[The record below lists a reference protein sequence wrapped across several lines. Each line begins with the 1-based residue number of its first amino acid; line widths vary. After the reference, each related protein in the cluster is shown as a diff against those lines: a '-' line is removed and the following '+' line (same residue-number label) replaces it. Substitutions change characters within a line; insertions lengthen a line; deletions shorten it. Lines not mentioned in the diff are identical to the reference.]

1 MVAKKRGK
9 LLIRFTQI
17 VNVVGLFQKSGY
29 NNCIV
34 VNANVTIDA
43 ICCWVH
49 TRDII
54 PIELQFVVFHDH
66 MHALSG
72 LGIMSKIQTIFFK

>member
-1 MVAKKRGK
+1 MVEKKRGK

-43 ICCWVH
+43 ISV
-49 TRDII
+49 
-54 PIELQFVVFHDH
+54 FV
-66 MHALSG
+66 AG
-72 LGIMSKIQTIFFK
+72 YTPET